1 LKKLEL
7 PLQDFRKIKEYC
19 DQKGINFLTTPDEFQ
34 SADYIFDLVDIYK
47 IGSGEVTNLPYLK
60 HIAKK
65 NKPVILSTGMSCM
78 MEVKAAIDVIKE
90 NQNCPTAS
98 FPALTAL
105 HCVSNYPGRFE
116 DTNLKAIPLMRKKL
130 GIPIGYS
137 DHTMG
142 IEAAL
147 GAVALGATVIEKHFT
162 LDRKMEGPDHMASL
176 DPNELKAMT
185 LSIRNLEKA
194 LGQAIKEPS
203 KNELPIRDLVRK
215 SLVAAAD
222 LPAGSKLTEAM
233 LEYKRPGSGISPA
246 DLSKTLGKT
255 LKRDIKADE
264 LIEWDDLSD

>member
-1 LKKLEL
+1 
-7 PLQDFRKIKEYC
+7 
-19 DQKGINFLTTPDEFQ
+19 
-34 SADYIFDLVDIYK
+34 
-47 IGSGEVTNLPYLK
+47 
-60 HIAKK
+60 
-65 NKPVILSTGMSCM
+65 
-78 MEVKAAIDVIKE
+78 
-90 NQNCPTAS
+90 
-98 FPALTAL
+98 
-105 HCVSNYPGRFE
+105 
-116 DTNLKAIPLMRKKL
+116 
-130 GIPIGYS
+130 
-137 DHTMG
+137 
-142 IEAAL
+142 
-147 GAVALGATVIEKHFT
+147 
-162 LDRKMEGPDHMASL
+162 MEGPDHMASL